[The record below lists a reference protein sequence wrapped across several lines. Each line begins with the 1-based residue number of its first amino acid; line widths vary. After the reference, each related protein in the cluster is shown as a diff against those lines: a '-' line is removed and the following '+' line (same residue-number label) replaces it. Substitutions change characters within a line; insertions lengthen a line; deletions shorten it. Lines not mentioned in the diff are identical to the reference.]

1 MKRNKMPG
9 FISRN
14 SMLMDPVL
22 IICLLSLIRFPM
34 AGQESNPGDSVLILA
49 DKGLTIENSIELI
62 TSKSK
67 YNAIKTITGN
77 KISVPA
83 EYLIINNDTLIPEEI
98 STRGQTTLNFR
109 RKSFSFNLK
118 SKAIFRHG
126 PEKGSFKKFFA
137 LSLSMDKDYINN
149 RLAFGMM
156 EKAHLFDLFYSF
168 CSFHINGFDEGLYM
182 VVERPEDWATKK
194 RNSPFLIRRGY
205 EHVVNKEV
213 ADKNAGKA
221 DINKYNY
228 LYRQIYRYLNK
239 LEGQVLIDSISKYLD
254 LSTYMKWIAFNYFV
268 RNGDYT
274 DEVWFYYDLGKDKFS
289 IIPWDYDDL
298 FFATPHEG
306 SEASREFTLGK
317 MIFSAE
323 DILDKKIA
331 TDPCIYKIYLRCFG
345 ELLDKLSDEVI
356 KETFENTYAE
366 LCPYYSCPEIIK
378 ISENDAYGA
387 ADKKSLR
394 SDLLNRFLILRETR
408 KRSLDYIRKNL

>member
-1 MKRNKMPG
+1 MKRNKIPV
-9 FISRN
+9 FVSRH
-14 SMLMDPVL
+14 SKLMALVP
-22 IICLLSLIRFPM
+22 IICFLSLVRFPA
-34 AGQESNPGDSVLILA
+34 AGQESNPGDSLLILE

-77 KISVPA
+77 KIPVPV
-83 EYLIINNDTLIPEEI
+83 EYLIINKDTLIPEEI

-109 RKSFSFNLK
+109 RKSFSFSLK
-118 SKAIFRHG
+118 SKAMFRHG
-126 PEKGSFKKFFA
+126 SEKGSFKKFFA

-168 CSFHINGFDEGLYM
+168 CSFHINGYDEGIYM

-194 RNSPFLIRRGY
+194 KNSPFLIRRGY
-205 EHVVNKEV
+205 EHAVNKEV
-213 ADKNAGKA
+213 ADKNAGKE
-221 DINKYNY
+221 DIDKYNY
-228 LYRQIYRYLNK
+228 LYRQIYRHINK
-239 LEGQVLIDSISKYLD
+239 LQGQVLIDTISKYLD
-254 LSTYMKWIAFNYFV
+254 LATYMKWIAFNYFV

-274 DEVWFYYDLGKDKFS
+274 DEVWFYYDPVKNKFS

-331 TDPCIYKIYLRCFG
+331 SDPYVYKIYLKCFG
-345 ELLDKLSDEVI
+345 ELLDKLPDEVI

-366 LCPYYSCPEIIK
+366 LCPYYSCPEILK

-387 ADKKSLR
+387 AGQKSLR
-394 SDLLNRFLILRETR
+394 SDLMNRFLILKNTR
-408 KRSLDYIRKNL
+408 KRCLDYIRKNI